1 MEAPSSFATPALK
14 RKRPL
19 PFEPAI
25 PSLNQTRAS
34 TGLTGEFTFELRPC
48 TDEDGSKS
56 PRTSV
61 AHRLQHLFLNG
72 GGLSGSSPGG
82 VFGSGAMAPKRTS
95 TSISPASQPSLSQPK
110 QPLSQTQQQV
120 EFFGFPFPLFSLS
133 RDTQDSEEEHVR
145 PDGSRKRAKFHDRD
159 IDMMGVAETLMRPP
173 ASTNNDRTAFEAAG
187 PTPSSSM
194 PPPSTPVQRQSGA
207 SNTPDGSISK
217 RLLAPKK
224 GVQFNVD
231 PTGNQHSQIQD
242 SMGTT
247 SDTRNTQTPNSEMKI
262 PASSPLYSVT
272 KTVINPMFTIT
283 PTQRPL
289 APKPPNISMP
299 PPSFS
304 LRFPGAKKPRGLK
317 PPSSQPKPTASTSTS
332 FPTSS
337 TIVDPLRASLTWQE
351 SEITIYDPDDS
362 DDDGTGINGIGFKP
376 TPEME
381 HARRMKRKKQL
392 AEYRKR
398 EMGDARARRKER
410 RAGADGLVGS
420 GTEGAGG
427 GGNPGSKGRDIATP
441 KSKLKAEKRRVR
453 FMETVTK
460 TVVEMP
466 PPAVPQGEDTMMEG
480 VTETETAAAVED
492 LGATGGADG
501 GDGGGDT
508 VASGMAGAGADPAVM
523 EA

>member
-1 MEAPSSFATPALK
+1 MEAPSSFATPAPK

-19 PFEPAI
+19 PFGPTI
-25 PSLNQTRAS
+25 PNLNQTRTS
-34 TGLTGEFTFELRPC
+34 TGLAGEFTFELRPSN
-48 TDEDGSKS
+48 DEDGSKS
-56 PRTSV
+56 PRSSV
-61 AHRLQHLFLNG
+61 AYRLQHMFLNG
-72 GGLSGSSPGG
+72 GGLGGTSSGA
-82 VFGSGAMAPKRTS
+82 VFGTSGAMAPKRTS
-95 TSISPASQPSLSQPK
+95 TSMSTASQPSLSQ
-110 QPLSQTQQQV
+110 QHQSLSQTQRPV
-120 EFFGFPFPLFSLS
+120 ELFGFPFPLFSLS

-145 PDGSRKRAKFHDRD
+145 PDGSRKRAKIHDRD
-159 IDMMGVAETLMRPP
+159 LDMTGVAETLLRSP

-187 PTPSSSM
+187 PTSSSSM

-207 SNTPDGSISK
+207 SNTANGSNSK

-231 PTGNQHSQIQD
+231 PTGNQHSQTPD
-242 SMGTT
+242 NMDTT
-247 SDTRNTQTPNSEMKI
+247 SDARHTQTPNSDMKI
-262 PASSPLYSVT
+262 PSSSPLYSVA
-272 KTVINPMFTIT
+272 KVNPMFTFT

-299 PPSFS
+299 PPSFK
-304 LRFPGAKKPRGLK
+304 LKGPPRGR
-317 PPSSQPKPTASTSTS
+317 PRPPKPAASTSTS
-332 FPTSS
+332 VPEPPATV
-337 TIVDPLRASLTWQE
+337 IDPLRASLTWQE

-410 RAGADGLVGS
+410 RAGADGFVGS
-420 GTEGAGG
+420 GNEGAGS
-427 GGNPGSKGRDIATP
+427 GSNSAVKGRDIATP

-453 FMETVTK
+453 FMETVTN
-460 TVVEMP
+460 TVVEL
-466 PPAVPQGEDTMMEG
+466 PPATVPRGEDTVMEG
-480 VTETETAAAVED
+480 VTKIETAAAVD
-492 LGATGGADG
+492 VVGGTGGV
-501 GDGGGDT
+501 DGGGGGGGNT
-508 VASGMAGAGADPAVM
+508 VESGMAGAGADLAAM